1 MKPRRAAALLA
12 APALLLAGPAHAHL
26 VETGFGAFY
35 DGLAHVALTPSDLL
49 LIVGLALFA
58 GQCGARTARFAL
70 FALPL
75 AWFVGGLL
83 GAAFPTDASLVVLTT
98 LSFGVA
104 GALVALNA
112 RPPTGAVLVLV
123 LGTGLLHGY
132 FNGASTDAGRPL
144 ALAGATT
151 AAFCLFAIVA
161 AQTTALRQGWT
172 AIAVRVGGSWIAAAG
187 LLTLGW
193 IARG

>member
-1 MKPRRAAALLA
+1 VSAWRGAVILAGAALA
-12 APALLLAGPAHAHL
+12 APAHAHL

-35 DGLAHVALTPSDLL
+35 DGMAHIAVTPADLL
-49 LIVGLALFA
+49 LILGLALYA
-58 GQCGARTARFAL
+58 GQRGIQAARPAL

-75 AWFVGGLL
+75 AWLAGGLL
-83 GAAFPTDASLVVLTT
+83 AAVVPSDASLAVLTT

-104 GALVALNA
+104 GALAALNA
-112 RPPTGAVLVLV
+112 RLPTGAVLVLV
-123 LGTGLLHGY
+123 LATGLLHGY
-132 FNGASTDAGRPL
+132 VNGGSTDVGRPL

-161 AQTTALRQGWT
+161 AQTTALRRGWT

>member
-1 MKPRRAAALLA
+1 MSTVRIAALIALTAHA
-12 APALLLAGPAHAHL
+12 APAQAHL

-35 DGLAHVALTPSDLL
+35 DGFAHVAATPSDLL
-49 LIVGLALFA
+49 LILGLALYA
-58 GQCGARTARFAL
+58 GLRGAQAARPAL

-75 AWFVGGLL
+75 AWLAGGLL
-83 GAAFPTDASLVVLTT
+83 AAVVPSDASLAVLTT

-104 GALVALNA
+104 GALAALNV
-112 RPPTGAVLVLV
+112 RLPTGAVLVLV

-132 FNGASTDAGRPL
+132 VNGAPTDAGRPL

>member
-1 MKPRRAAALLA
+1 MSTARIAALIALTAHA
-12 APALLLAGPAHAHL
+12 APAQAHL

-35 DGLAHVALTPSDLL
+35 DGFAHVTVTPSDLL
-49 LIVGLALFA
+49 LILGLALYA
-58 GQCGARTARFAL
+58 GQRGTQAARPAL

-75 AWFVGGLL
+75 AWLAGGLL
-83 GAAFPTDASLVVLTT
+83 AAVVPSDASLAVLTT

-104 GALVALNA
+104 GALAALNA
-112 RPPTGAVLVLV
+112 RLPTGAVLVLV

-132 FNGASTDAGRPL
+132 VNGASTDAGRPL
-144 ALAGATT
+144 ALAGTTT